1 MFYSIFGRSKSF
13 AFTLCLFVLI
23 LAASGCGKEEQ
34 PPEVIRSIRWIKV
47 AETSTVQIRMISGTT
62 KPVDQTALS
71 FAVGGTVETVKVRLG
86 DQVKKGQVLAE
97 LDQQPFVLGVR
108 DAEAELSK
116 AQANRV
122 ERRANY
128 ERYVALYESNN
139 ASKAELDEAR
149 ASFDSATSQVKAA
162 DAQLGLAR
170 RDLRKTRLRAPF
182 NGTISVKEIEPF
194 VEVPRGRAVFGLD
207 GEESGFEVS
216 TEVPEVV
223 VINLNVGEKADVV
236 FPGLNNR
243 RVPGV
248 ITEVGARS
256 REATTFPV
264 TVQLKEVFPALRSG
278 MSVEVAFEFIPES
291 EKGEPIVTGLLVPL
305 TAFLVGAEKTHFV
318 FVYDEKSSTVKKTQI
333 KALNLRENDVIVEP
347 GALKAGDIVATAGA
361 AFLSDGQKVNLMK
374 EKKEKGEKKE
384 EEKKE
389 DKENK

>member
-1 MFYSIFGRSKSF
+1 MQ
-13 AFTLCLFVLI
+13 V
-23 LAASGCGKEEQ
+23 
-34 PPEVIRSIRWIKV
+34 
-47 AETSTVQIRMISGTT
+47 RMISGTT

-71 FAVGGTVETVKVRLG
+71 FAVGGTVEKVEVKLG
-86 DQVKKGQVLAE
+86 EQVKKGQVLAE

-116 AQANRV
+116 AQAGRV

-162 DAQLGLAR
+162 NAQLGLAR
-170 RDLRKTRLRAPF
+170 RDLRKTRLIAPF
-182 NGTISVKEIEPF
+182 NGTISVKEIEPY
-194 VEVPRGRAVFGLD
+194 VEVPAGKAVYGLD

-216 TEVPEVV
+216 TEVPETV
-223 VINLNVGEKADVV
+223 VINLNVGEEADVV
-236 FPGLNNR
+236 FPGLKNR

-256 REATTFPV
+256 RAATTFPV
-264 TVQLKEVFPALRSG
+264 TVQLKEQFPALRSG

-291 EKGEPIVTGLLVPL
+291 ETGEPVYTGLLVPL

-333 KALNLRENDVIVEP
+333 KALNLRENDVIAEP
-347 GALKAGDIVATAGA
+347 GALKAGDIIATAGA

-374 EKKEKGEKKE
+374 EKKKEKKE
-384 EEKKE
+384 EEKEK
-389 DKENK
+389 K